1 MKYKPSQVMD
11 VFVEVSRDEDAFVI
25 SAYLVHDGFD
35 HQDRAGLFALH
46 FGRINLTLTIHECSL
61 PTPPCMPELEA
72 RRSSVMAADT
82 TAPVWVRRRLDGGA
96 AAPASDAT
104 PMEGGTTSSI
114 AHSAEVVGL
123 QGRSALRYVAVD
135 CRSLSSLWHGQTRR
149 LDCRMCWKT
158 NWKMNNR
165 KDFAICVLAS

>member
-61 PTPPCMPELEA
+61 PTPPCMPELEV
-72 RRSSVMAADT
+72 RCSSVMADA
-82 TAPVWVRRRLDGGA
+82 TAPVWVRRRLDGGAAAVA

-104 PMEGGTTSSI
+104 PMEGGTTSSM
-114 AHSAEVVGL
+114 AFGRGCWT
-123 QGRSALRYVAVD
+123 QGKSVLRIS
-135 CRSLSSLWHGQTRR
+135 CR
-149 LDCRMCWKT
+149 
-158 NWKMNNR
+158 
-165 KDFAICVLAS
+165 